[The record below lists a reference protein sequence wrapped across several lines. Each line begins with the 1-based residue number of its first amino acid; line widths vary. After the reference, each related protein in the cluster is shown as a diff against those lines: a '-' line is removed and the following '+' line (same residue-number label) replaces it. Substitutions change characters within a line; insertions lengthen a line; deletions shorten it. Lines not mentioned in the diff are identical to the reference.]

1 MKSSEQLKKNL
12 LEEDDNNDLTE
23 EQNKRL
29 NEAIRQANAG
39 EVMNLDEFKRRM
51 SLWHTIIDIKEILK

>member
-39 EVMNLDEFKRRM
+39 EVMDLDEFKRRM
-51 SLWHTIIDIKEILK
+51 SLWHTK